1 MFKILVGDDVVCY
14 QGNLRDALLDT
25 VDFLTAQRH
34 ECVGAH
40 VTLKDYTDEDL
51 IEEIQFLTEFRL
63 TISIALKL
71 DDNVSV
77 VQEILE

>member
-1 MFKILVGDDVVCY
+1 MFKILIGDDVVCY

-25 VDFLTAQRH
+25 IDFLTAQRH
-34 ECVGAH
+34 ECIAAH
-40 VTLKDYTDEDL
+40 VTLKDYTDKEL
-51 IEEIQFLTEFRL
+51 IEEIQSLTESRL
-63 TISIALKL
+63 TISVTLKL

>member
-1 MFKILVGDDVVCY
+1 MFKILIGDDVVCY

-25 VDFLTAQRH
+25 IDFLTAQRH

-51 IEEIQFLTEFRL
+51 IEEIQSLAESRL
-63 TISIALKL
+63 TISIALRL
-71 DDNVSV
+71 DNNVSV

>member
-1 MFKILVGDDVVCY
+1 MFKILIGDDIVCY

-25 VDFLTAQRH
+25 IDFLTAQKH

-40 VTLKDYTDEDL
+40 VTLKNYTDEDL
-51 IEEIQFLTEFRL
+51 IEEIQSLTESRL

-71 DDNVSV
+71 DDNVSIA
-77 VQEILE
+77 QEILE

>member
-1 MFKILVGDDVVCY
+1 MFKILIGDDVVCY
-14 QGNLRDALLDT
+14 QDNLRDALLDT
-25 VDFLTAQRH
+25 IDFLTARKH

-40 VTLKDYTDEDL
+40 VVLKDYTDKNL
-51 IEEIQFLTEFRL
+51 IEEIQSLTESRL
-63 TISIALKL
+63 TISVALKL

>member
-1 MFKILVGDDVVCY
+1 MFKISIGEDVVCY

-25 VDFLTAQRH
+25 IDFLTAQKH
-34 ECVGAH
+34 ELICAH
-40 VTLKDYTDEDL
+40 VALKDYTDEDL
-51 IEEIQFLTEFRL
+51 IEEIRSLTESRL
-63 TISIALKL
+63 TISVTLKL

>member
-1 MFKILVGDDVVCY
+1 MFKILIGDDIVCY
-14 QGNLRDALLDT
+14 QRNLRDALLDT
-25 VDFLTAQRH
+25 IDFLTAQKH

-40 VTLKDYTDEDL
+40 VTLKNYTDEDL
-51 IEEIQFLTEFRL
+51 IEEIQSLTESRL
-63 TISIALKL
+63 TISVALKL

>member
-1 MFKILVGDDVVCY
+1 MFKILIGDDTVCY

-25 VDFLTAQRH
+25 IDFLTAQRH
-34 ECVGAH
+34 ECIAAH
-40 VTLKDYTDEDL
+40 VTLKDYTDKEL
-51 IEEIQFLTEFRL
+51 IEEIQSLTESRL
-63 TISIALKL
+63 TISVTLKL